1 MNEPNK
7 RSLLKTIGKV
17 FLFGTVAAFGQ
28 VAQAGEAP
36 SAYVMTVISDQAQG
50 GQLVQG
56 AYGEAIENLTAAK
69 KRYRFAENNNL
80 CVAYTKTN
88 QLPEAERACSA
99 ALKSSK
105 PLFGLYDVPRKTDYA
120 VALSN
125 RGVIRAVTGD
135 IERARQDFQAA
146 IKANRSLSAAAENL
160 AILDAKTTETV
171 SALQ

>member
-7 RSLLKTIGKV
+7 RLLLKTMGKV
-17 FLFGTVAAFGQ
+17 FLFGIVAAFGQ
-28 VAQAGEAP
+28 VAQAGGAP
-36 SAYVMTVISDQAQG
+36 SAYVMTVISNQAQG
-50 GQLVQG
+50 DQLVQG
-56 AYGEAIENLTAAK
+56 AYGEAIENLTAA

-105 PLFGLYDVPRKTDYA
+105 PLFGLYDVPRNTDYA

-146 IKANRSLSAAAENL
+146 IRANRSLSAAAENL